1 MPILH
6 EPTFRDRLMRTEGF
20 AARDKCLLLALC
32 AVTLLRAA
40 PPFEMTF
47 GSKKSL
53 ARHFITHCQAQRKGF
68 EWMETA
74 NLATA
79 ITSFF
84 ISVSCFDLKQ
94 LPSSQLYL
102 REAIAIAEE
111 HRLHQEPLHAGRS
124 HIEAICCHR
133 TLALLYVTERSWAI
147 QRHQQISMV
156 NLPVLPAESFHG
168 EDHRISAGLQCIY
181 KLFALIDK
189 DLIELWHAPAPEAD
203 VSAEI
208 MEKIQSNQRT
218 LDSLSFAD
226 IQMTDA
232 QTPDILITY
241 QWLRLVFW
249 QASTKLGLVSS
260 STQDAIFSY
269 KYPIIIAK
277 ALCDIVSRLPLEST
291 LVHGRSTVSNFLQM
305 NLS

>member
-1 MPILH
+1 
-6 EPTFRDRLMRTEGF
+6 
-20 AARDKCLLLALC
+20 
-32 AVTLLRAA
+32 
-40 PPFEMTF
+40 
-47 GSKKSL
+47 
-53 ARHFITHCQAQRKGF
+53 
-68 EWMETA
+68 META

-84 ISVSCFDLKQ
+84 ISISCFDLKQ

-111 HRLHQEPLHAGRS
+111 HRLHQEPPHTGRS

-156 NLPVLPAESFHG
+156 NLPVLPAEGFHG

-189 DLIELWHAPAPEAD
+189 DLIELWHTLAPEAD

-208 MEKIQSNQRT
+208 MEKILSNQRAV
-218 LDSLSFAD
+218 DSLSFAD

-232 QTPDILITY
+232 QTSDILITY
-241 QWLRLVFW
+241 QWLRLVFS
-249 QASTKLGLVSS
+249 QASTKLGLVS
-260 STQDAIFSY
+260 
-269 KYPIIIAK
+269 
-277 ALCDIVSRLPLEST
+277 
-291 LVHGRSTVSNFLQM
+291 
-305 NLS
+305 